1 MDELP
6 ELPHDINDP
15 QPYLP
20 GIDLPWWAWL
30 LIGLGVLAL
39 IVLPILFWP
48 RRGTGKAA
56 TPPAFFED
64 CKMRLEA
71 LRQTLADRALSAV
84 ATDASLALRE
94 YLCMTLSE
102 PALFE
107 THEETLL
114 RESALDALPQGARD
128 RLAPLLNTLA
138 EYKYGPSRTDALLA
152 DKLITDCLETLQGIE
167 STRAR
172 PIA

>member
-6 ELPHDINDP
+6 ELPHGINDP
-15 QPYLP
+15 QPFLP
-20 GIDLPWWAWL
+20 GIYLPWWAWL

-39 IVLPILFWP
+39 IVLPLLFWP
-48 RRGTGKAA
+48 RRGTAKSA
-56 TPPAFFED
+56 TPPAYYED
-64 CKMRLEA
+64 CKVRLEE
-71 LRQTLADRALSAV
+71 LRKTLADRPLSAL
-84 ATDASLALRE
+84 ATEASLALRE
-94 YLCMTLSE
+94 YLSATLSE

-114 RESALDALPQGARD
+114 RESALEALPQGTRD

-138 EYKYGPSRTDALLA
+138 DYKYGPSRTDALLA
-152 DKLITDCLETLQGIE
+152 DKLLADCLETLQGIE